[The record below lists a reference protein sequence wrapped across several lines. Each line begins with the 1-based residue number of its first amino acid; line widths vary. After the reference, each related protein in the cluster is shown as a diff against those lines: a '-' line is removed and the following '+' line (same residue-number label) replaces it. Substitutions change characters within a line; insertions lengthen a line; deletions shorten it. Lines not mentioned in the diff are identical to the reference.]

1 MYIVNIQLERMLIL
15 TSIEQFEDFAIHLR
29 HALLDYDRIKD
40 FKINANIVDQ
50 VIRKISIVNV
60 RRFVNEHF

>member
-1 MYIVNIQLERMLIL
+1 MYIWLYIVNIQLEHMLIL

-40 FKINANIVDQ
+40 FKINANNIDQ
-50 VIRKISIVNV
+50 VIKRSQ
-60 RRFVNEHF
+60 

>member
-1 MYIVNIQLERMLIL
+1 MLIL
-15 TSIEQFEDFAIHLR
+15 PSIEQFEDFAIYLR
-29 HALLDYDRIKD
+29 HAPLDYDRIKD
-40 FKINANIVDQ
+40 FKINANNVDQ